1 MDAAGGAGIG
11 EEAALALLQAER
23 EGRAAERAAAA
34 AERTAAAA
42 EIEALRLRVA
52 SVLAG
57 APTAGGGA
65 DAAGAARAAAPPPPP
80 SGAFASFAAALAAG
94 ERLVIPTP
102 SKAPAATSIQ
112 ASLGCVDVTATPLSP
127 ALAPLAAAASLAR
140 WRGVSADDL
149 LREET
154 VYAAATASVPSWIE
168 ARERPAAVG
177 SRGSESAATLFL
189 GRARGGASAGAKPAA
204 LGVDTPW
211 SCFPELLTRP
221 HTSFHPAFNGEIK
234 SASSKGDSD
243 RPHMFD
249 ELLTYA
255 MLGMLGSFFR
265 DVPDGAHRFFR
276 APPHAFALAAFP
288 HVGYIVAVEWVGK
301 LLASVV
307 SEPFFL
313 GSAAH
318 AAAVARLPD
327 CDLGGAYEDLRFDGA
342 RVDAWSRD
350 GRAAVIWRAEAP
362 AAGGGGRFF
371 KVVFGHGFDAAA
383 FRRLHAAYARY
394 AAARAAASAADAP
407 PPASLVEAELLF
419 GAAAVCVRMPWVA
432 GHDGAAGDLG
442 EGGVALAPVAAA
454 LVWLARRGL
463 LYVDVRE
470 PNVRIDEAGAAP
482 GVTLVDYDD
491 MVAAEPPESADA
503 LVAALAD
510 HGAAFVAAAGT
521 PGARP
526 HLVAALR
533 AAW

>member
-1 MDAAGGAGIG
+1 MDAAGGARIG

-23 EGRAAERAAAA
+23 EGRAADR
-34 AERTAAAA
+34 A
-42 EIEALRLRVA
+42 EIEALRLRLSELA
-52 SVLAG
+52 S
-57 APTAGGGA
+57 APAAGGGA
-65 DAAGAARAAAPPPPP
+65 DAAGAAHAAAPLPPPP
-80 SGAFASFAAALAAG
+80 GAFASFAAALAAG

-112 ASLGCVDVTATPLSP
+112 ASLGCVDVTAAPLSP

-140 WRGVSADDL
+140 WGGVAADDL
-149 LREET
+149 LRKET
-154 VYAAATASVPSWIE
+154 VYAAATASVPSWID
-168 ARERPAAVG
+168 ARERPAAAG

-189 GRARGGASAGAKPAA
+189 GRVRGGALDAKPAA

-221 HTSFHPAFNGEIK
+221 REAFHPAFNGEIE
-234 SASSKGDSD
+234 SASSEGGSN

-249 ELLTYA
+249 ELLTHA
-255 MLGMLGSFFR
+255 MLGMLASYFR

-276 APPHAFALAAFP
+276 APPHAFALAAFS
-288 HVGYIVAVEWVGK
+288 HVGYLVAVEWVGK

-313 GSAAH
+313 GSEAH

-327 CDLGGAYEDLRFDGA
+327 CDLGGAYEDLSFEGA
-342 RVDAWSRD
+342 RVDTWQRD
-350 GRAAVIWRAEAP
+350 GRRAAVIWRAEAP
-362 AAGGGGRFF
+362 AAGCDAAGGGGRFF
-371 KVVFGHGFDAAA
+371 KVVFGHGFDAAV

-394 AAARAAASAADAP
+394 AAVRAAASAAGAP
-407 PPASLVEAELLF
+407 PPASLVEAELLV

-432 GHDGAAGDLG
+432 GRDGAAGDLG
-442 EGGVALAPVAAA
+442 EGSVALAPVAAA

-482 GVTLVDYDD
+482 RVTLVDYDD
-491 MVAAEPPESADA
+491 MVVVEPPESADA

-510 HGAAFVAAAGT
+510 HDAAFVAAAGT